1 MKVGNPNTTL
11 MGARRNSQRD
21 DFIAAYDAYSDAIY
35 RHCFFRVSDENRARD
50 LMQETFT
57 KTWVHLVHGNQIE
70 NLRAFLY
77 RTANNLII
85 DYYRKKKTSS
95 LDELLE
101 NTAGPAAEPI
111 ALAQNHFEASF
122 AIASL
127 SQLDE
132 IYRQVITMRY
142 VDELPVKEIAQILN
156 EKENVISV
164 RLHRGL
170 KRARALMTDGPNN
183 NHDTFS

>member
-1 MKVGNPNTTL
+1 ML

-21 DFIAAYDAYSDAIY
+21 GFIAAYDAYSDAIY
-35 RHCFFRVSDENRARD
+35 RHCFFRVSDEERARD

-101 NTAGPAAEPI
+101 NTAGPAAQP
-111 ALAQNHFEASF
+111 ASLAQNHFEASF

-132 IYRQVITMRY
+132 IYRQVITLRY
-142 VDELPVKEIAQILN
+142 VDELPVKEIARILD
-156 EKENVISV
+156 EKENVVSV

-170 KRARALMTDGPNN
+170 KRARALMNNGPSH
-183 NHDTFS
+183 NHDSIS